1 MDVLI
6 CLMYHDS
13 QENMVV
19 TWDYQDLVKL
29 LFAFVAGGLV
39 GFEREFRDKAAG
51 LRTLILICVGSA
63 VFTILA
69 VKLDTGN
76 ISANVINGVGFI
88 GAGVIMRDWGRVTGL
103 TTASTVWLT
112 AALGMTIGGGQYGL
126 AVAVFVAATVVLWF
140 LPQVEDWI
148 CLFREERNYEIVCAA
163 SNDAEP
169 ALRADFQKNGL
180 AVRSFQQRKV
190 GDKLHFFWRAIGR
203 RQAHEQ
209 VIRHLVASEAVTEF
223 RV

>member
-1 MDVLI
+1 MA
-6 CLMYHDS
+6 
-13 QENMVV
+13 
-19 TWDYQDLVKL
+19 WDYQDLLKL

-51 LRTLILICVGSA
+51 LRTLILISVGSA
-63 VFTILA
+63 VFTSLA
-69 VKLDTGN
+69 IKLDTGN
-76 ISANVINGVGFI
+76 IAANVINGVGFL

-126 AVAVFVAATVVLWF
+126 AVAVLGATMAVLWF
-140 LPQVEDWI
+140 LPQIEVWI

-163 SNDAEP
+163 TNDAEP

-180 AVRSFQQRKV
+180 AVRGFQQRKV
-190 GDKLHFFWRAIGR
+190 GDKLHFFWRASGPR
-203 RQAHEQ
+203 KAHEQ
-209 VIRHLVASEAVTEF
+209 VIRQLVSSEAVSEF